1 MAATEKSS
9 LLNRYRLYK
18 LRRILAKINAL
29 ASHYKDLSDEEL
41 KAETNRFKQRLAAG
55 ETLDAIL
62 PEAFA
67 TIREANRRILGMF
80 PFDVQVLGGIVL
92 HQGKIAEMRTGE
104 GKTLTATMPLYL
116 NALTGKGAI
125 LVTVNDYLAKRDA
138 EEMKPVYEFLGLSV
152 GVGVF
157 DEDEDPSTEVKKAV
171 YDSDIVYS
179 TSTALGFDY
188 LTDNLVGDQNSK
200 FLRPFNYVIVDEVDA
215 VLLDMA
221 QTPLIIS
228 GSPRVPSNFYQVADL
243 FVQTLKEDEEYKYKK
258 DDKVVYLTDKG
269 ADYAQIFFE
278 IDDLYSEA
286 SRELYRQ
293 IMLALRAHKLYK
305 KDYDYVV
312 VDDEVKLLD
321 NRTGRVLEG
330 TRMQSGIHQ
339 AIETKEGVKN
349 TKETRATASVTYQ
362 SLFNMFPKI
371 SGMTGTGKT
380 AEDELIDTYQLEVVV
395 IPTNRPVQR
404 IDYPDKVYTTLP
416 EKLYATIEEVKSIH
430 ATGQPILLISGTVE
444 VAEIYS
450 RMLLQEGIAH
460 NLLTA
465 KNAAKEVQIVKEAG
479 QIGNVTVATPMAARG
494 TDIKLGDNVDDLGG
508 LAVIG
513 TERLQ
518 NRRQDLQVMGRAG
531 RQGAPGRSQFFVSLE
546 DELLLTNGPSWAKT
560 YFEKRSQTK
569 HKHYGQELTKGRFKR
584 AVNHAQAISEDKEV
598 SARANTVQL
607 GESLDVQRNLIYQ
620 LRDKVM
626 FNDIPVRRYID
637 TIFEEEIERV
647 ARDMR
652 TKNRHDLRR
661 YILDNYAYHFVEMP
675 SSVDTQKPETVKNLL
690 WHLYQSEKDKK
701 EAFLFSVKQIYEFY
715 CLSILKA
722 IDEAWVEEVDHL
734 QQLKGIVNT
743 RPIGQRNNIVEYNME
758 SYDIYQYMGEDV
770 KHMVVRNVMLSTLNK
785 DKDGHLSIYYV

>member
-29 ASHYKDLSDEEL
+29 APHYKDLSDEEL
-41 KAETNRFKQRLAAG
+41 KAETTRFKQRLAAG

-269 ADYAQIFFE
+269 ADYAQTF
-278 IDDLYSEA
+278 
-286 SRELYRQ
+286 
-293 IMLALRAHKLYK
+293 LRLMTSI
-305 KDYDYVV
+305 VR
-312 VDDEVKLLD
+312 LL
-321 NRTGRVLEG
+321 V
-330 TRMQSGIHQ
+330 S
-339 AIETKEGVKN
+339 
-349 TKETRATASVTYQ
+349 S
-362 SLFNMFPKI
+362 
-371 SGMTGTGKT
+371 TGK
-380 AEDELIDTYQLEVVV
+380 
-395 IPTNRPVQR
+395 
-404 IDYPDKVYTTLP
+404 
-416 EKLYATIEEVKSIH
+416 SC
-430 ATGQPILLISGTVE
+430 
-444 VAEIYS
+444 
-450 RMLLQEGIAH
+450 
-460 NLLTA
+460 
-465 KNAAKEVQIVKEAG
+465 
-479 QIGNVTVATPMAARG
+479 
-494 TDIKLGDNVDDLGG
+494 
-508 LAVIG
+508 
-513 TERLQ
+513 
-518 NRRQDLQVMGRAG
+518 
-531 RQGAPGRSQFFVSLE
+531 
-546 DELLLTNGPSWAKT
+546 
-560 YFEKRSQTK
+560 
-569 HKHYGQELTKGRFKR
+569 
-584 AVNHAQAISEDKEV
+584 
-598 SARANTVQL
+598 
-607 GESLDVQRNLIYQ
+607 
-620 LRDKVM
+620 
-626 FNDIPVRRYID
+626 
-637 TIFEEEIERV
+637 
-647 ARDMR
+647 
-652 TKNRHDLRR
+652 
-661 YILDNYAYHFVEMP
+661 
-675 SSVDTQKPETVKNLL
+675 
-690 WHLYQSEKDKK
+690 WHLERTSSIKK
-701 EAFLFSVKQIYEFY
+701 IMTMLW
-715 CLSILKA
+715 LM
-722 IDEAWVEEVDHL
+722 
-734 QQLKGIVNT
+734 T
-743 RPIGQRNNIVEYNME
+743 RSNY
-758 SYDIYQYMGEDV
+758 
-770 KHMVVRNVMLSTLNK
+770 
-785 DKDGHLSIYYV
+785 

>member
-41 KAETNRFKQRLAAG
+41 KAETTRFKQRLAAG

-269 ADYAQIFFE
+269 ADYAQTFFE

-380 AEDELIDTYQLEVVV
+380 AEDELIDTYQL
-395 IPTNRPVQR
+395 
-404 IDYPDKVYTTLP
+404 
-416 EKLYATIEEVKSIH
+416 
-430 ATGQPILLISGTVE
+430 
-444 VAEIYS
+444 
-450 RMLLQEGIAH
+450 
-460 NLLTA
+460 
-465 KNAAKEVQIVKEAG
+465 
-479 QIGNVTVATPMAARG
+479 
-494 TDIKLGDNVDDLGG
+494 
-508 LAVIG
+508 
-513 TERLQ
+513 
-518 NRRQDLQVMGRAG
+518 
-531 RQGAPGRSQFFVSLE
+531 
-546 DELLLTNGPSWAKT
+546 
-560 YFEKRSQTK
+560 
-569 HKHYGQELTKGRFKR
+569 
-584 AVNHAQAISEDKEV
+584 
-598 SARANTVQL
+598 
-607 GESLDVQRNLIYQ
+607 
-620 LRDKVM
+620 
-626 FNDIPVRRYID
+626 
-637 TIFEEEIERV
+637 
-647 ARDMR
+647 
-652 TKNRHDLRR
+652 
-661 YILDNYAYHFVEMP
+661 
-675 SSVDTQKPETVKNLL
+675 
-690 WHLYQSEKDKK
+690 
-701 EAFLFSVKQIYEFY
+701 
-715 CLSILKA
+715 
-722 IDEAWVEEVDHL
+722 
-734 QQLKGIVNT
+734 
-743 RPIGQRNNIVEYNME
+743 
-758 SYDIYQYMGEDV
+758 
-770 KHMVVRNVMLSTLNK
+770 
-785 DKDGHLSIYYV
+785 